1 MYYTLNNSNPSN
13 KDLLS
18 KEMQRD
24 SGNYDNS
31 NYDYDHNVN
40 HPSDGDDVGN
50 HSYGDGYD
58 YYGYEDFLGY
68 DYPEDRAI
76 TTLNYVSKCF
86 IIFIYNFLC
95 EGVGLAFVLRCI
107 FTLYS
112 KGYTVRDTPLQPFYA
127 TRSRNQ
133 QGCSSYCI
141 SYGCISI
148 M

>member
-50 HSYGDGYD
+50 HSYGDDYD

-95 EGVGLAFVLRCI
+95 EGVGLAFFCAAFLRFI
-107 FTLYS
+107 LRVIRYVTRLFNPSSMQPAAATN
-112 KGYTVRDTPLQPFYA
+112 KGAAPIALAMDA
-127 TRSRNQ
+127 
-133 QGCSSYCI
+133 
-141 SYGCISI
+141 
-148 M
+148 